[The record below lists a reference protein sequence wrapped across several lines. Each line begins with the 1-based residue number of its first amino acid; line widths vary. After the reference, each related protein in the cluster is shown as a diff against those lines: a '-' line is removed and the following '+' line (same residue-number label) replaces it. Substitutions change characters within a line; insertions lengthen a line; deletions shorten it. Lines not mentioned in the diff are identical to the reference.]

1 MKINISSLASCF
13 LTLVSCPLCLALCLL
28 PLAHCTAQSP
38 CGTAHLHTA
47 FFTQKAEYRAAH
59 DALEQSI
66 LRSTL
71 DIAQRQTAS
80 GTISAPPAAPITLPV
95 VFHIVHQNGPENLT
109 DAQVQT
115 VLSHLNTAF
124 SHSGYFAQNGP
135 GADALI
141 QFCLAQQTPQ
151 KLPTTGIT
159 RTVSALTD
167 MTLETQDLEL
177 KDLSRWDTKQYV
189 NVWIVRSI
197 TSQIVGPGVGGYAF
211 MPAAHGLDYDG
222 LVMRASGLSGTPA
235 QVSDL
240 AHEMG
245 HYLGLFH
252 TFEGGCPNANC
263 LSNGDRVCDTP
274 PDKAISVPCASVNSC
289 STDADDPSTNNPFQ
303 SDVPD
308 FEQNFMD
315 YSPKTCYSGFTAG
328 QGLRMRLA
336 VEGARKSLLESK
348 TCEEPCALS
357 IALSLAGQNPTCDK
371 LGSVRPIITGPGP
384 FGFRWSDGSTDST
397 LQNLA
402 PGTYTLTLT
411 NSVACSRTAE
421 ITLTRIAPTS
431 MAAQADSVR
440 CHGGSDGSIRIG
452 PVQGG
457 QAPLAYSIDNQTFK
471 PDFIFEKLPPGP
483 YTLTVRDANGCT
495 LSTSTEVPE
504 PPLLSVSLEG
514 DPVVVSGATFSLTAL
529 PSPSSV
535 ALRHILWEPAALF
548 FAPQSLQQTLS
559 ILQPTV
565 FRVTVADWK
574 ACTATDTL
582 HVRVDRTRFV
592 FFPNVIA
599 PEGREQAENQRF
611 TAYGSEA
618 VQQLRW
624 LRVFDR
630 WGNLLF
636 ERTNFPPND
645 PVLGWDGRFQ
655 GQTADPGSYPWAA
668 EVEYADGQREHFWGD
683 VSVVR

>member
-1 MKINISSLASCF
+1 MKINTVLLASCIF
-13 LTLVSCPLCLALCLL
+13 LLAFCPLFLAPCF
-28 PLAHCTAQSP
+28 AQAP

-47 FFTQKAEYRAAH
+47 FFTQKANYRAAH
-59 DALEQSI
+59 DALEQGI
-66 LRSTL
+66 LRHTL
-71 DIAQRQTAS
+71 DAAQRQAAS
-80 GTISAPPAAPITLPV
+80 GTAPAPPPDPLVLPV

-115 VLSHLNTAF
+115 ALSQLNAAF
-124 SHSGYFAQNGP
+124 AHTGYFAQNGA
-135 GADALI
+135 GTDALI
-141 QFCLAQQTPQ
+141 EFCLAQQTPQ
-151 KLPTTGIT
+151 KQPTTGIT

-167 MTLETQDLEL
+167 MTLETEDLAL
-177 KDLSRWDTKQYV
+177 KNLSRWNPDQYV
-189 NVWIVRSI
+189 NIWIVRSI

-211 MPAAHGLDYDG
+211 MPAAHGQDYDG
-222 LVMRASGLSGTPA
+222 LVMRASGLAAGPA
-235 QVSDL
+235 QIGDF

-263 LSNGDRVCDTP
+263 LTNGDRVCDTP
-274 PDKAISVPCASVNSC
+274 PDKAISVPCAATNSC
-289 STDADDPSTNNPFQ
+289 STDADDPSSNNPFQ
-303 SDVPD
+303 SDIPD

-315 YSPKTCYSGFTAG
+315 YSPKTCYSGFSAG

-348 TCEEPCALS
+348 ACEEPCS
-357 IALSLAGQNPTCDK
+357 VNIALSLAGQNPTCDK
-371 LGSVRPIITGPGP
+371 LGSVRPVSTGPGP

-402 PGTYTLTLT
+402 PGTYSLTLT
-411 NSVACSRTAE
+411 NSVGCSRTAE

-431 MAAQADSVR
+431 MEVRADSVQ
-440 CHGGSDGSIRIG
+440 CHGGSNGSIRVG

-457 QAPLAYSIDNQTFK
+457 QTPFAYSIDNQNFK
-471 PDFIFEKLPPGP
+471 SDFIFEKLPTGL

-495 LSTSTEVPE
+495 FSASAEVHE
-504 PPLLSVSLEG
+504 PPLLSVVLTG
-514 DPVVVSGATFSLTAL
+514 DPLVVSGSSFSLMAE
-529 PSPSSV
+529 PSPISA

-548 FAPQSLQQTLS
+548 PAPQSLQQTLS

-599 PEGREQAENQRF
+599 PEGGEQAENQRF

-645 PVLGWDGRFQ
+645 PALGWDGRFQ
-655 GQTADPGSYPWAA
+655 GQTASPGSYPWAA

-683 VSVVR
+683 VSVLR